1 MGVESKIRELMEGAA
16 NRPKDKLTARD
27 DSNPTQGDSNPNP
40 EQQDLSGTGNAEGG
54 LTSTVGK
61 AASAKASKDGTLPAG
76 NGAKEAP
83 ANFVNDKP
91 SETDVMKKSSAGN
104 VHREEAELEED
115 EVIVEDEAVEE
126 DVEMVAEEEV
136 EEIEEE
142 EVAVDEDDVLFEEDL
157 NALFEGD
164 ENLTE
169 EFKVKAAEIF
179 EAVVTSRVANEVGA
193 IEAELE
199 EQANTEFEA
208 KLEEMVE
215 NIDKYLN
222 YVTENWMK
230 ENELAVENGLR
241 NEITESFIKG
251 MQQVFTEHYIE
262 VPEEKYDVM
271 TEMQSKID
279 DLQGKLDEQVQK
291 NIDLN
296 EESVVLKKQNIFADI
311 AEGLADT
318 DAEKFAVMVE
328 DISYTSAESYEN
340 KLKVVKDN
348 YFRKEIAESTDTLED
363 SVDEVSLTENTV
375 MGRYADALSKSKKF

>member
-27 DSNPTQGDSNPNP
+27 DSNPTQGDSNASP

-61 AASAKASKDGTLPAG
+61 AASAKASKDNTLPAG

-115 EVIVEDEAVEE
+115 EVLVEDEAVEE
-126 DVEMVAEEEV
+126 EVEEITEEEV

-142 EVAVDEDDVLFEEDL
+142 EEVAVDDDVLYEEDL

-179 EAVVTSRVANEVGA
+179 EAVVTSRVANEVEA

-199 EQANTEFEA
+199 EQANIEFEN

-271 TEMQSKID
+271 TEMQTKID
-279 DLQGKLDEQVQK
+279 DLQSKLDEQVQK
-291 NIDLN
+291 NMDLN

-375 MGRYADALSKSKKF
+375 MSKYAEALSKSTKF

>member
-40 EQQDLSGTGNAEGG
+40 EKQDLSGADSKGG
-54 LTSTVGK
+54 LTSAVGK

-83 ANFVNDKP
+83 ANFTNDKP

>member
-1 MGVESKIRELMEGAA
+1 MGVESKIRELMEGSA

-27 DSNPTQGDSNPNP
+27 DSNPTQGDSNANP
-40 EQQDLSGTGNAEGG
+40 EQQDLSGADSKGG
-54 LTSTVGK
+54 LTSAVGK

-83 ANFVNDKP
+83 ANYVNDKP
-91 SETDVMKKSSAGN
+91 SETDVMKKASAGN
-104 VHREEAELEED
+104 VHQEEAELEDD
-115 EVIVEDEAVEE
+115 EVLAEDEAVEE
-126 DVEMVAEEEV
+126 DAEE
-136 EEIEEE
+136 ITEE
-142 EVAVDEDDVLFEEDL
+142 EVAVDDDVLYEEDL
-157 NALFEGD
+157 AALFEGD

-179 EAVVTSRVANEVGA
+179 EAVVTSRVANEVEA

-199 EQANTEFEA
+199 EQANAEFEI
-208 KLEEMVE
+208 KLDEMVE

-271 TEMQSKID
+271 TEMQTKID
-279 DLQGKLDEQVQK
+279 ELTEKLDEQVQK

-296 EESVVLKKQNIFADI
+296 EEAVYLKKQNIFAEISED
-311 AEGLADT
+311 LADT

-328 DISYTSAESYEN
+328 DISYTSAESYAN
-340 KLKVVKDN
+340 KLKVVKEN
-348 YFRKEIAESTDTLED
+348 YFRKESIDSSDKLED
-363 SVDEVSLTENTV
+363 TVDEVSLTENTV
-375 MGRYADALSKSKKF
+375 MSRYANALSKVQKF

>member
-27 DSNPTQGDSNPNP
+27 DSNPTQGDSNANP
-40 EQQDLSGTGNAEGG
+40 EKQDLSGTGNAEGG

-91 SETDVMKKSSAGN
+91 SETDVMKKASAGN
-104 VHREEAELEED
+104 VHQEEAELEED

-126 DVEMVAEEEV
+126 EVEEITEEEV

-142 EVAVDEDDVLFEEDL
+142 EVAVDDDVLYEEDL
-157 NALFEGD
+157 AALFEGD

-169 EFKVKAAEIF
+169 EFKTKAAEIF
-179 EAVVTSRVANEVGA
+179 EAVVTSRVANEVEA
-193 IEAELE
+193 IEVDLE
-199 EQANTEFEA
+199 EQANAEFEN

-271 TEMQSKID
+271 TEMQTKLD
-279 DLQGKLDEQVQK
+279 DLQSKLDEQVQK

-296 EESVVLKKQNIFADI
+296 EEAVTLKKQNIFAEI
-311 AEGLADT
+311 AEDLADT

-328 DISYTSAESYEN
+328 DISYTSAESYVN
-340 KLKVVKDN
+340 KLKVVKEN
-348 YFRKEIAESTDTLED
+348 YFKKEIVESTDTLED
-363 SVDEVSLTENTV
+363 SVEEIALTENSV
-375 MGRYADALSKSKKF
+375 MSRYTNALSKQAKF

>member
-1 MGVESKIRELMEGAA
+1 
-16 NRPKDKLTARD
+16 
-27 DSNPTQGDSNPNP
+27 
-40 EQQDLSGTGNAEGG
+40 
-54 LTSTVGK
+54 VGK
-61 AASAKASKDGTLPAG
+61 AASGKASKDGTLPAG

-126 DVEMVAEEEV
+126 EVEMVAEEEV

-142 EVAVDEDDVLFEEDL
+142 EVAVDEGDALFEEDL

-179 EAVVTSRVANEVGA
+179 EAVVTSRVANEVES

-199 EQANTEFEA
+199 EQANAEFDA

-215 NIDKYLN
+215 NVDKYLN
-222 YVTENWMK
+222 YCIENWMK
-230 ENELAVENGLR
+230 ENELAVENGIR
-241 NEITESFIKG
+241 SEVTESFIKG

-262 VPEEKYDVM
+262 VPEEKYDILS
-271 TEMQSKID
+271 EMQTKLD
-279 DLQGKLDEQVQK
+279 TLQVKLDEQVNK
-291 NIDLN
+291 NIELN
-296 EESVVLKKQNIFADI
+296 EEAVALKKQNIFADI
-311 AEGLADT
+311 SEDLADT
-318 DAEKFAVMVE
+318 EAEKFATMVE
-328 DISYTSAESYEN
+328 DISYTSADSYRA
-340 KLKVVKDN
+340 KLKVVKEN
-348 YFRKEIAESTDTLED
+348 YFRKDIVESNETLED
-363 SVDEVSLTENTV
+363 TVDELNLTENNI
-375 MGRYADALSKSKKF
+375 MGRYAQAISKSSKF

>member
-1 MGVESKIRELMEGAA
+1 
-16 NRPKDKLTARD
+16 
-27 DSNPTQGDSNPNP
+27 
-40 EQQDLSGTGNAEGG
+40 
-54 LTSTVGK
+54 
-61 AASAKASKDGTLPAG
+61 
-76 NGAKEAP
+76 
-83 ANFVNDKP
+83 
-91 SETDVMKKSSAGN
+91 MKKSSAGN

-115 EVIVEDEAVEE
+115 EVLVEDEAVEE
-126 DVEMVAEEEV
+126 EVEEITEEEV

-142 EVAVDEDDVLFEEDL
+142 EEVAVDDDVLYEEDL

-179 EAVVTSRVANEVGA
+179 EAVVTSRVANEVEA

-199 EQANTEFEA
+199 EQANIEFEN

>member
-1 MGVESKIRELMEGAA
+1 MSEHDLEEKFTVDDGGATVPSSSVEDPA
-16 NRPKDKLTARD
+16 T
-27 DSNPTQGDSNPNP
+27 
-40 EQQDLSGTGNAEGG
+40 
-54 LTSTVGK
+54 
-61 AASAKASKDGTLPAG
+61 PAG
-76 NGAKEAP
+76 GMPKKKKA
-83 ANFVNDKP
+83 
-91 SETDVMKKSSAGN
+91 DVKKSVDPKADKISTATPGMK
-104 VHREEAELEED
+104 EEAETD
-115 EVIVEDEAVEE
+115 EVEIVE
-126 DVEMVAEEEV
+126 
-136 EEIEEE
+136 EEIITI
-142 EVAVDEDDVLFEEDL
+142 DESISKM
-157 NALFEGD
+157 FEGMD
-164 ENLTE
+164 LSE
-169 EFKVKAAEIF
+169 EFKNKVTLVFEAAVHEAATVKANAMAEEYAAKVDQEMQESVDSTVNTII
-179 EAVVTSRVANEVGA
+179 ENLDSYLDYVV
-193 IEAELE
+193 E
-199 EQANTEFEA
+199 E
-208 KLEEMVE
+208 
-215 NIDKYLN
+215 
-222 YVTENWMK
+222 WMK

-271 TEMQSKID
+271 TEMQTKID
-279 DLQGKLDEQVQK
+279 DLQSKLDEQVQK
-291 NIDLN
+291 NMDLN

>member
-40 EQQDLSGTGNAEGG
+40 EKQDLSGADSKGG
-54 LTSTVGK
+54 LTSAVGK

-104 VHREEAELEED
+104 VYREDAELEKD

-126 DVEMVAEEEV
+126 DVEIVAEEDEV
-136 EEIEEE
+136 AIEE
-142 EVAVDEDDVLFEEDL
+142 DVLFEEDL
-157 NALFEGD
+157 AALFEGD
-164 ENLTE
+164 ENLTA

-179 EAVVTSRVANEVGA
+179 EAVVTSRVANEVSA

-199 EQANTEFEA
+199 EQANAEFEA

-215 NIDKYLN
+215 NVDKYLN
-222 YVTENWMK
+222 YCVENWMS

-271 TEMQSKID
+271 TEMQTKID
-279 DLQGKLDEQVQK
+279 ALQTKLDEQVNK
-291 NIDLN
+291 NLELN
-296 EESVVLKKQNIFADI
+296 EEAVYLKKQNIFAEISEDM
-311 AEGLADT
+311 ADT
-318 DAEKFAVMVE
+318 EAEKFAVMVE
-328 DISYTSAESYEN
+328 DITYTSADSYRS
-340 KLKVVKDN
+340 KLQVVKEN
-348 YFRKEIAESTDTLED
+348 YFRKENTSQSADTLED
-363 SVDEVSLTENTV
+363 TVDEISLTENTV
-375 MGRYADALSKSKKF
+375 MSRYAQAISKSQKF

>member
-27 DSNPTQGDSNPNP
+27 DSNPTQGDSNANP
-40 EQQDLSGTGNAEGG
+40 EMQDLSGTGNAEGG
-54 LTSTVGK
+54 LTSPVGK
-61 AASAKASKDGTLPAG
+61 AASGKASKDGTLPAG

-83 ANFVNDKP
+83 ANYVNDKP
-91 SETDVMKKSSAGN
+91 TESEVMKKASAGN
-104 VHREEAELEED
+104 VAKEEAEFEED
-115 EVIVEDEAVEE
+115 EVLAEDEIVEE
-126 DVEMVAEEEV
+126 DVEEITEEEV

-142 EVAVDEDDVLFEEDL
+142 EVAFDDDVLYEEDL
-157 NALFEGD
+157 AALFEGD

-179 EAVVTSRVANEVGA
+179 EAVVTSRVANEVEA

-199 EQANTEFEA
+199 EQANVEFEN

-271 TEMQSKID
+271 TEMQNKID
-279 DLQGKLDEQVQK
+279 ELTEKLDEQVQK

-296 EESVVLKKQNIFADI
+296 EEAVTLKKQNIFAEI
-311 AEGLADT
+311 AEELADT

-328 DISYTSAESYEN
+328 DISYTSAESYAN
-340 KLKVVKDN
+340 KLKVVKEN
-348 YFRKEIAESTDTLED
+348 YFRKEIAESNDTLED
-363 SVDEVSLTENTV
+363 SVDEISLTENTV
-375 MGRYADALSKSKKF
+375 MSRYASAISKSKKF

>member
-1 MGVESKIRELMEGAA
+1 MGVESKIRELMEGSA

-27 DSNPTQGDSNPNP
+27 DSNPTQGDSNANP
-40 EQQDLSGTGNAEGG
+40 EMQDLSGTGNAEGG

-61 AASAKASKDGTLPAG
+61 AASGKASKDGTLPAG

-91 SETDVMKKSSAGN
+91 SETDVMKKASAGN
-104 VHREEAELEED
+104 VHQEEAELEDE

-126 DVEMVAEEEV
+126 DVEIVA
-136 EEIEEE
+136 EE
-142 EVAVDEDDVLFEEDL
+142 EVAVDEDVLFEEDL
-157 NALFEGD
+157 AALFEGD

-199 EQANTEFEA
+199 EQANAEFEA

-222 YVTENWMK
+222 YVTENWMN

-262 VPEEKYDVM
+262 VPEEKYDVI
-271 TEMQSKID
+271 TEMQSKVD
-279 DLQGKLDEQVQK
+279 DLQSKLDEQVQK

-296 EESVVLKKQNIFADI
+296 EESVVLKKQNIFAEI

-328 DISYTSAESYEN
+328 DISYTSAESYTN
-340 KLKVVKDN
+340 KLKVVKEN
-348 YFRKEIAESTDTLED
+348 YFRKEIADSDYTLED

-375 MGRYADALSKSKKF
+375 MSRYTEALSKSTKF

>member
-1 MGVESKIRELMEGAA
+1 MGVESKIRELMEGSA

-27 DSNPTQGDSNPNP
+27 DSNPTQGDSNANP
-40 EQQDLSGTGNAEGG
+40 EMQDLSGTGNAEGG

-61 AASAKASKDGTLPAG
+61 AASGKASKDGTLPAG

-91 SETDVMKKSSAGN
+91 SETDVMKKASAGN
-104 VHREEAELEED
+104 VHQEEAELEDE

-126 DVEMVAEEEV
+126 DVEIVA
-136 EEIEEE
+136 EE
-142 EVAVDEDDVLFEEDL
+142 EVAVDEDVLFEEDL
-157 NALFEGD
+157 AALFEGD

-179 EAVVTSRVANEVGA
+179 EAVVTSRVANEVEA

-199 EQANTEFEA
+199 EQANAEFEA

-215 NIDKYLN
+215 NVDKYLN
-222 YVTENWMK
+222 YCVENWMS

-271 TEMQSKID
+271 TEMQTKID
-279 DLQGKLDEQVQK
+279 TLQTKLDEQVNK
-291 NIDLN
+291 NLELN
-296 EESVVLKKQNIFADI
+296 EEAVYLKKQNIFAEISEDM
-311 AEGLADT
+311 ADT
-318 DAEKFAVMVE
+318 EAEKFAVMVE
-328 DISYTSAESYEN
+328 DITYTSADSYKS
-340 KLKVVKDN
+340 KLQVVKEN
-348 YFRKEIAESTDTLED
+348 YFRKENTSQSADTLED
-363 SVDEVSLTENTV
+363 TVDEISLTENTV
-375 MGRYADALSKSKKF
+375 MSRYAQAISKSQKF

>member
-1 MGVESKIRELMEGAA
+1 MGVESKIRELMEGSA

-40 EQQDLSGTGNAEGG
+40 EQQDLSGSGNAEGG
-54 LTSTVGK
+54 LTSAVGK
-61 AASAKASKDGTLPAG
+61 AASGKASKDGTLPAG

-91 SETDVMKKSSAGN
+91 SETDVMKKASAGN
-104 VHREEAELEED
+104 VHQEEAELEDE

-126 DVEMVAEEEV
+126 DAEIVA
-136 EEIEEE
+136 EE
-142 EVAVDEDDVLFEEDL
+142 EVAVDEDILFEEDL
-157 NALFEGD
+157 AALFEGD

-179 EAVVTSRVANEVGA
+179 EAVVTSRVANEVSA

-199 EQANTEFEA
+199 EQANAEFEA

-215 NIDKYLN
+215 NVDKYLN
-222 YVTENWMK
+222 YCVENWMS

-271 TEMQSKID
+271 TEMQTKID
-279 DLQGKLDEQVQK
+279 ALQTKLDEQVNK
-291 NIDLN
+291 NLELN
-296 EESVVLKKQNIFADI
+296 EEAVYLKKQNIFAEISEDM
-311 AEGLADT
+311 ADT
-318 DAEKFAVMVE
+318 EAEKFAVMVE
-328 DISYTSAESYEN
+328 DITYTSADSYRS
-340 KLKVVKDN
+340 KLQVVKEN
-348 YFRKEIAESTDTLED
+348 YFRKENTSQSADTLED
-363 SVDEVSLTENTV
+363 TVDEISLTENTV
-375 MGRYADALSKSKKF
+375 MSRYAQAISKSQKF

>member
-1 MGVESKIRELMEGAA
+1 MGVESKIRELMEGSA

-27 DSNPTQGDSNPNP
+27 DSNPTQGDSNANP
-40 EQQDLSGTGNAEGG
+40 EMQDLSGTGNAEGG

-61 AASAKASKDGTLPAG
+61 AASGKASKDGTLPAG

-91 SETDVMKKSSAGN
+91 SETDVMKKASAGN
-104 VHREEAELEED
+104 VHQEEAELEDE

-136 EEIEEE
+136 AI
-142 EVAVDEDDVLFEEDL
+142 DEDVLFEEDL
-157 NALFEGD
+157 AALFEGD

-179 EAVVTSRVANEVGA
+179 EAVVTSRVANEVEA
-193 IEAELE
+193 IEADLE
-199 EQANTEFEA
+199 EQANAEFEA

-222 YVTENWMK
+222 YVTENWMN

-262 VPEEKYDVM
+262 VPEEKYDVI
-271 TEMQSKID
+271 TEMQSKVD
-279 DLQGKLDEQVQK
+279 DLQIKLDEQVQK

-296 EESVVLKKQNIFADI
+296 EESVVLKKQNIFAEI

-328 DISYTSAESYEN
+328 DISYTSAESYTN
-340 KLKVVKDN
+340 KLKVVKEN
-348 YFRKEIAESTDTLED
+348 YFRKEIADSDYTLED

-375 MGRYADALSKSKKF
+375 MSRYTEALSKSTKF

>member
-27 DSNPTQGDSNPNP
+27 DSNPTQGDSNANP
-40 EQQDLSGTGNAEGG
+40 EMQDLSGTGNAEGG

-61 AASAKASKDGTLPAG
+61 AASGKASKDGTLPAG

-91 SETDVMKKSSAGN
+91 SETDVMKKASAGN
-104 VHREEAELEED
+104 VHQEEAELEDE

-126 DVEMVAEEEV
+126 DVEMVAEEE
-136 EEIEEE
+136 
-142 EVAVDEDDVLFEEDL
+142 EVAIDEDVLFEEDL
-157 NALFEGD
+157 AALFEGD

-199 EQANTEFEA
+199 EQANAEFEA

-215 NIDKYLN
+215 NVDKYLN
-222 YVTENWMK
+222 YCVENWMS

-271 TEMQSKID
+271 TEMQTKID
-279 DLQGKLDEQVQK
+279 TLQTKLDEQVNK
-291 NIDLN
+291 NLELN
-296 EESVVLKKQNIFADI
+296 EEAVYLKKQNIFAEISEDM
-311 AEGLADT
+311 ADT
-318 DAEKFAVMVE
+318 EAEKFAVMVE
-328 DISYTSAESYEN
+328 DITYTSADSYKS
-340 KLKVVKDN
+340 KLQVVKEN
-348 YFRKEIAESTDTLED
+348 YFRKENTSQSADTLED
-363 SVDEVSLTENTV
+363 TVDEISLTENTV
-375 MGRYADALSKSKKF
+375 MSRYAQAISKSQKF

>member
-27 DSNPTQGDSNPNP
+27 DSNPTQGDSNANP
-40 EQQDLSGTGNAEGG
+40 EMQDLSGTGNAEGG

-142 EVAVDEDDVLFEEDL
+142 EVAVDEDEVLFEEDL

-179 EAVVTSRVANEVGA
+179 EAVVTSRVANEVEA

-199 EQANTEFEA
+199 EQANAEFEA

-215 NIDKYLN
+215 NVDKYLN

-318 DAEKFAVMVE
+318 DAEKFSVMVD
-328 DISYTSAESYEN
+328 DISYTSAESYAN
-340 KLKVVKDN
+340 KLKVVKEN
-348 YFRKEIAESTDTLED
+348 YFRKEITESTDTLED

-375 MGRYADALSKSKKF
+375 MSRYADALSKSTKF

>member
-1 MGVESKIRELMEGAA
+1 
-16 NRPKDKLTARD
+16 
-27 DSNPTQGDSNPNP
+27 
-40 EQQDLSGTGNAEGG
+40 
-54 LTSTVGK
+54 
-61 AASAKASKDGTLPAG
+61 
-76 NGAKEAP
+76 
-83 ANFVNDKP
+83 
-91 SETDVMKKSSAGN
+91 
-104 VHREEAELEED
+104 
-115 EVIVEDEAVEE
+115 
-126 DVEMVAEEEV
+126 
-136 EEIEEE
+136 
-142 EVAVDEDDVLFEEDL
+142 
-157 NALFEGD
+157 
-164 ENLTE
+164 
-169 EFKVKAAEIF
+169 
-179 EAVVTSRVANEVGA
+179 
-193 IEAELE
+193 
-199 EQANTEFEA
+199 
-208 KLEEMVE
+208 MVE

-328 DISYTSAESYEN
+328 DISYTSAESYAN

-348 YFRKEIAESTDTLED
+348 YFRKEITESTDTLED

-375 MGRYADALSKSKKF
+375 MSRYANALSKSKKF

>member
-1 MGVESKIRELMEGAA
+1 MGVESKIRELMEGSA

-27 DSNPTQGDSNPNP
+27 DSNPTQGDSNANP
-40 EQQDLSGTGNAEGG
+40 EMQDLSGTGNAEGG

-61 AASAKASKDGTLPAG
+61 AASGKASKDGTLPAG

-91 SETDVMKKSSAGN
+91 SETDVMKKASAGN
-104 VHREEAELEED
+104 VHQEEAELEDE

-126 DVEMVAEEEV
+126 DVEIVA
-136 EEIEEE
+136 EE
-142 EVAVDEDDVLFEEDL
+142 EVAVDEDVLFEEDL
-157 NALFEGD
+157 AALFEGD

-179 EAVVTSRVANEVGA
+179 EAVVTSRVANEVEA

-199 EQANTEFEA
+199 EQANAEFEA

-215 NIDKYLN
+215 NVDKYLN
-222 YVTENWMK
+222 YCVENWMS

-271 TEMQSKID
+271 TEMQTKID
-279 DLQGKLDEQVQK
+279 TLQTKLDEQVQK

-296 EESVVLKKQNIFADI
+296 EESVYLKKQNIFAEISEDM
-311 AEGLADT
+311 ADT
-318 DAEKFAVMVE
+318 EAEKFAVMVE
-328 DISYTSAESYEN
+328 DITYTSADSYKS
-340 KLKVVKDN
+340 KLQVVKEN
-348 YFRKEIAESTDTLED
+348 YFRKENTSQSADTLED
-363 SVDEVSLTENTV
+363 TVDEISLTENTV
-375 MGRYADALSKSKKF
+375 MSRYAQAISKSQKF